1 VPQQVVRSTG
11 RIPKEIP
18 ILLIGSDLDGR
29 VFSEHTR
36 TVLLSLHGAGILS
49 RHKLSPEQELVLRWT
64 ERNKETEIRVVGHIG
79 SVGDSHTYGVA
90 FFDPDLNFWEIDFPP
105 ISPLEQEMGL
115 LTLACNSCGSLDKID
130 DTSIEADICNT
141 GQGVI
146 RFCKHCGTTTLW
158 KPSHSEAGPTPF
170 PAKPSSSNGSQLGLF
185 PPPSQPNLAPAPKP
199 PAPLLVSPLPPDP
212 ATAPPP
218 LVLPVHQSSFYAS
231 APPVTETKAPLATPS
246 PASAPSA
253 YSATPAQPA
262 PRPGAHND
270 VQTDARTDSQP
281 EPRTTVLTMP
291 PPREPD
297 PLRVNRRKHPRIKV
311 SYSALVRH
319 PERGDDVVVCED
331 MSRGGL
337 RFKSKKTYYER
348 SLIEIAAPYV
358 PGQTPIFVPAQI
370 VFIQEL
376 PEQNLV
382 RYGVSY
388 LQIPKPNKYF

>member
-1 VPQQVVRSTG
+1 MRSTG

-18 ILLIGSDLDGR
+18 IILIGSDLDGR
-29 VFSEHTR
+29 VFSENTH

-79 SVGDSHTYGVA
+79 SSGEFHTYGVA
-90 FFDPDLNFWEIDFPP
+90 FFDANLNFWEIDFPP
-105 ISPLEQEMGL
+105 VSQLEREMGL
-115 LTLACNSCGSLDKID
+115 LSLACHSCGTLEKID

-158 KPSHSEAGPTPF
+158 KPSHSQAAPAPF
-170 PAKPSSSNGSQLGLF
+170 PSKPSSSNGSQLGLF
-185 PPPSQPNLAPAPKP
+185 PSPSQPKPAPASKP
-199 PAPLLVSPLPPDP
+199 SSPPLASPLPADP

-218 LVLPVHQSSFYAS
+218 LVLPVQQSSFYAS
-231 APPVTETKAPLATPS
+231 SPPLPEAVS
-246 PASAPSA
+246 PPSA
-253 YSATPAQPA
+253 YNATSSQTA

-270 VQTDARTDSQP
+270 VPTNPQADASP

-291 PPREPD
+291 PPREPG
-297 PLRVNRRKHPRIKV
+297 PPRVNRRKHPRVKV

-319 PERGDDVVVCED
+319 PERGDDIVVCED

-376 PEQNLV
+376 PEQKLI
-382 RYGVSY
+382 RYGVAY
-388 LQIPKPNKYF
+388 LQIPKPNNYF